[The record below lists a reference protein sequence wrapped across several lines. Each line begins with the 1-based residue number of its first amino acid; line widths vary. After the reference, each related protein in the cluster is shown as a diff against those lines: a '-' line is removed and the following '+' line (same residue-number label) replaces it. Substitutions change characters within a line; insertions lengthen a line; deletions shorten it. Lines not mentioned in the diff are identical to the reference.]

1 MTKKYTECRTAT
13 ESEDL
18 IFAEKT
24 KPDES
29 GNRDIYFVDDIK
41 QSKEAVKYCREELK
55 AHEASV
61 KVEHWRNYYEVF
73 RFYRHPGT
81 QKTERIK
88 LFTLE
93 CGTEGFNECV
103 NYIIEGTVYYQ
114 GGSFAD
120 SLLAKTAL
128 LYETQQSKQR
138 KIKQRKIEKQ
148 NVR

>member
-1 MTKKYTECRTAT
+1 MKNNIQNVETAT

-24 KPDES
+24 QPDES
-29 GNRDIYFVDDIK
+29 GNRKIYFIDDVK
-41 QSKEAVKYCREELK
+41 LAKEAVKYCREELK

-61 KVEHWRNYYEVF
+61 KVDHWRNYYEVF
-73 RFYRHPGT
+73 RFYRHPDT
-81 QKTERIK
+81 QKTERINM
-88 LFTLE
+88 FTLE

-128 LYETQQSKQR
+128 LYEIQESKKR
-138 KIKQRKIEKQ
+138 KSKQRKIEKQ